1 MQQKEIT
8 KQEIIPS
15 NHVVESNHIISEV
28 EKTTSEVVETTVT
41 PMAEEMSKLL
51 LEDAEAKAQAI
62 ENGNGSASSS
72 ANASKS
78 SSLIKQKLKY
88 DGMYADGKFLT
99 RGKTREN
106 SIYYINK
113 ENNNYREKKNGN
125 LLTIH

>member
-28 EKTTSEVVETTVT
+28 EKTTSEVVVETTVT

-88 DGMYADGKFLT
+88 DGMYADGKCLT
-99 RGKTREN
+99 RGKKLVKIVYN
-106 SIYYINK
+106 FSPPF
-113 ENNNYREKKNGN
+113 
-125 LLTIH
+125 LDF